1 MRNYLLLVVLLFCS
15 LFNFAQSGKTETI
28 ANDKF
33 SKGNFEAALEDY
45 LALLEKEPNSNKY
58 LFRVGVCYLNANID
72 KTKAVSYFERII
84 QSGKVESPST
94 YYLLGRA
101 YHFAGRYDDAIRMF
115 NRFKEVDKFNA
126 SNVQDV
132 DKQIEYCYN
141 AKELVKYPL
150 DVTFENLGATINSN
164 YADYY
169 PFVPEDETF
178 LVFNSRR
185 DEGSEVE
192 EDGQYKSN
200 IYMSKVKDG
209 VFGPAKP
216 VENINTKDRNQ
227 EVIGLSNNG
236 DHMLLFIEDKDYNGK
251 IYISEITKNGV
262 KKPELL
268 PAEINMKDEIAASI
282 TNDGDAIFFASNRP
296 GGIGGVDIWVS
307 RKLPNGKWGPAQN
320 LGPNINTPFDEDFPN
335 ISSDG
340 KTLYFSS
347 KGHTSM
353 GGYDIFKAEYD
364 DASRSWGK
372 VRNVGYPVNTAGDDM
387 NLRMSETG
395 RHGYMSSL
403 RKGGKGDMDIYRVT
417 FNQVEPKFMVIKGL
431 IGSENPE
438 IALKDIS
445 IQAQIPET
453 GDVFGDYLPNPNTG
467 RYIIILPP
475 GTYELLFSADGHKPL
490 LETVSVQDISNIES
504 EIERNIKLKLK

>member
-1 MRNYLLLVVLLFCS
+1 MKNYILLFLFVLLS
-15 LFNFAQSGKTETI
+15 LLNFAQLGKTENI
-28 ANDKF
+28 ANQKF
-33 SKGNFEAALEDY
+33 LNGNFEAALEDY
-45 LALLEKEPNSNKY
+45 LALLEKEPTNNKY
-58 LFRVGVCYLNANID
+58 LFRVGVCYLNSNID

-84 QSGKVESPST
+84 QSGKVENLST

-115 NRFKEVDKFNA
+115 NRFKELDKYNA

-150 DVTFENLGATINSN
+150 DVTFENLGNNINSKF
-164 YADYY
+164 ADYY

-185 DEGSEVE
+185 DESSEVE

-200 IYMSKVKDG
+200 IYISKVKDG
-209 VFGPAKP
+209 VFGVAKP
-216 VENINTKDRNQ
+216 IESINTKDRNQ

-251 IYISEITKNGV
+251 IYISEISKNGI
-262 KKPELL
+262 KQPELL

-320 LGPNINTPFDEDFPN
+320 LGPSINTPFDEDFPN

-364 DASRSWGK
+364 EVNKTWGK
-372 VRNVGYPVNTAGDDM
+372 VRNVGYPVNSAGDDM

-403 RKGGKGDMDIYRVT
+403 RKGGKGDLDIYRVT

-431 IGSENPE
+431 ITSENPE
-438 IALKDIS
+438 LTLKDIS

-453 GDVFGDYLPNPNTG
+453 GDIFGDYLPNPNTG

-490 LETVSVQDISNIES
+490 LETVSVQDISNIQS
-504 EIERNIKLKLK
+504 EIEKNITLKVK